1 MAKTSNQYQPDYT
14 VPTGWVIEERLA
26 AQSLSHAELARRCG
40 RSPKLISEIIAGKA
54 PVEPKT
60 ALQLERVLGIDAS
73 VLLGIESHYQLHQ
86 ARESESKDAGALDA
100 WVKPFPVQELVK
112 RGVFEKPK
120 SPSATA
126 SALLSFF
133 GVGSIDAW
141 QAKYGAANVAYRHSP
156 TFESDEFALATWLRL
171 AEAKAAS
178 QTVADY
184 SDSEFKQALRKVRE
198 LTCDPIESSLPK
210 AVSLFN
216 GAGVALALV
225 KALRKVRL
233 SGAAWW
239 LAPGKPLVA
248 LSARHKTDDH
258 LWFSLFHEAAHILLH
273 SKKSVFLDGTNGE
286 VDDVETQA
294 NQWAS
299 DFLVPKA
306 AWGHF
311 TRIGDYSEGNI
322 RMFAEDQGI
331 APGILV
337 GRLQHEERLP
347 WSKLNGLKVK
357 LQSADE

>member
-1 MAKTSNQYQPDYT
+1 MAKTSNQYQPDYA

-26 AQSLSHAELARRCG
+26 AQGLSHAELARRCG

-73 VLLGIESHYQLHQ
+73 VLLGVESHYQLHQ
-86 ARESESKDAGALDA
+86 ARESESKDAGAIEA

-112 RGVFEKPK
+112 RGAMDKHT
-120 SPSATA
+120 SPSAKA

-133 GVGSIDAW
+133 GVGSIEAW
-141 QAKYGAANVAYRHSP
+141 HTKYGAANVAYRHSP
-156 TFESDEFALATWLRL
+156 SFKSDEFALATWLRL
-171 AEAKAAS
+171 TEAKAS
-178 QTVADY
+178 GQTVAAY
-184 SDSEFKQALRKVRE
+184 SEPGFKQALQKVRG
-198 LTCDPIESSLPK
+198 LTCDSIDSSLPK

-225 KALRKVRL
+225 KPLPKVRL

-273 SKKSVFLDGTNGE
+273 SKKRVFLDGTNGE
-286 VDDVETQA
+286 EDDVETEA

-311 TRIGDYSEGNI
+311 ARIGDYSEGNI
-322 RMFAEDQGI
+322 RMFAENQGI

-337 GRLQHEERLP
+337 GRLQHEGRLP
-347 WSKLNGLKVK
+347 WNKLNGLKVK
-357 LQSADE
+357 LQWANQ